1 MILKRIF
8 YLGVLLAHTSCDE
21 KSIHPSPLFTP
32 PVGSVEQV
40 TSKFPDGRGRTA
52 VYFDEKSHSK
62 MAELEFHPNGQ
73 PKIHKKFVQGVLH
86 GESWCYY
93 DDGKPWSLNT
103 FKEGQYHGVYKTWY
117 PNGQLH
123 QMGSYEN
130 GLPSGEWLSYYE
142 NGAIDTRGEYRNGEK
157 FGVWSSYNLEGKL
170 KREQDFS
177 K

>member
-1 MILKRIF
+1 MNPSTYF
-8 YLGVLLAHTSCDE
+8 LLLVMLFSCGE
-21 KSIHPSPLFTP
+21 KPAESQSLFVP
-32 PVGSVEQV
+32 PAGSVEQV
-40 TSKFPDGRGRTA
+40 TSTFPDGKHKTA
-52 VYFDEKSHSK
+52 VYFDVKSNQK

-73 PKIHKKFVQGVLH
+73 PKIHKKFEQGILN
-86 GESWCYY
+86 GESWCFY

-103 FKEGQYHGVYKTWY
+103 FSEGVYHGIYKTWY

-123 QMGSYEN
+123 QQGNYER

-142 NGAIDTRGEYRNGEK
+142 NGAVDTRGEYREGRK
-157 FGVWSSYNLEGKL
+157 SGIWSSYNLEGKL